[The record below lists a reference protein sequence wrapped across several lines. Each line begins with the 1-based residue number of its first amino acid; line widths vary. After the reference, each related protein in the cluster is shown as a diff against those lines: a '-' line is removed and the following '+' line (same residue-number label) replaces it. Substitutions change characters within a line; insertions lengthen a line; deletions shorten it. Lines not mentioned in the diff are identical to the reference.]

1 MRTRFVPLLAGAVL
15 LIVHSAAAQSRE
27 PLFTDFSASYDA
39 VSHEPDS
46 TSNAGTRVDVVSTL
60 TRDVPAW
67 DTDHS
72 SMRLETWLIIG
83 GSAADIAS
91 TDWPT
96 ARPLN
101 ELNPY
106 LPNHRA
112 WNAVGQAAT
121 TTVVV
126 LLVRHYGPQH
136 PKLAR
141 TLAWMLAGVGA
152 ADTANNLRTRTR

>member
-1 MRTRFVPLLAGAVL
+1 MRTRFVLLLAGVVL

-27 PLFTDFSASYDA
+27 PLFTGFSANDDA
-39 VSHEPDS
+39 AHEPGS
-46 TSNAGTRVDVVSTL
+46 TSDAGSHVDVASTL

-67 DTDHS
+67 DADHS

>member
-1 MRTRFVPLLAGAVL
+1 MRTRLILLLAGLVL
-15 LIVHSAAAQSRE
+15 FVVHPADAQSCD
-27 PLFTDFSASYDA
+27 PFFSY
-39 VSHEPDS
+39 EPDS
-46 TSNAGTRVDVVSTL
+46 TSHAGAHVDVASKG

-67 DTDHS
+67 DANRS

-112 WNAVGQAAT
+112 WNAAGQAAT

-126 LLVRHYGPQH
+126 LLVRHYGPRH

-152 ADTANNLRTRTR
+152 ADTANNLHTRTR